1 MNSALPKTRRTLS
14 DTDLRLMRVF
24 AEIVRHNGFS
34 AAQDSL
40 GMTQATIS
48 LHMRNLE
55 ERLALR
61 LCERGRSGFFLTAEG
76 KQVHEAVLDLFGSVE
91 HFLTTVSDIQGEL
104 VGRLAFGTVDAM
116 ETNSTLG
123 LDQAIGDFAK
133 AAPKVLLDIDIAAP
147 QALVQG
153 LLSGRY
159 QIVLVPAQ
167 PRAQTMQAV
176 DVFAER
182 QNLYC
187 GRGSPL
193 FEIADSGLTPELLA
207 AQPFAGRSYMQ
218 EVPICGV
225 DFQWRAV
232 TAHMEGT
239 LLMLLSGAY
248 IGFLPSHYAE
258 ASVRA
263 GTLRALAPERMTF
276 DDVFQI
282 VFSRERANR
291 AARLLAEAILRNCEQ
306 RLKPSG

>member
-1 MNSALPKTRRTLS
+1 MSSTLPRSSRRTLS
-14 DTDLRLMRVF
+14 DTDLRLLRVF

-55 ERLALR
+55 ERLGLR

-76 KQVHEAVLDLFGSVE
+76 KQLHEAVRDLFGSIE
-91 HFLTTVSDIQGEL
+91 HFLTAISDIQGEL

-116 ETNSTLG
+116 ESNRTLG

-133 AAPKVLLDIDIAAP
+133 AAPKVLLDIDIATP
-147 QALVQG
+147 QALMQG

-167 PRAQTMQAV
+167 PRAQTMQAIN
-176 DVFAER
+176 VFAER

-187 GRGSPL
+187 GRGNSL
-193 FEIADSGLTPELLA
+193 FTVADAELTPELLA
-207 AQPFAGRSYMQ
+207 NQPFAGRSYMQ
-218 EVPICGV
+218 EAPICGV
-225 DFQWRAV
+225 DFHWHAV

-248 IGFLPSHYAE
+248 IGFLPGHYAE

-263 GTLRALAPERMTF
+263 GALRALAPDRMTY
-276 DDVFQI
+276 DDTFQI
-282 VFSRERANR
+282 VFNRERANR
-291 AARLLAEAILRNCEQ
+291 AARLLAEAILRHC
-306 RLKPSG
+306 KGAA

>member
-1 MNSALPKTRRTLS
+1 MNPALPRSRRTLS
-14 DTDLRLMRVF
+14 DTDLRLLRVF

-55 ERLALR
+55 ERLGLR

-76 KQVHEAVLDLFGSVE
+76 KQLHEAVRDLFGSIE
-91 HFLTTVSDIQGEL
+91 HFLTAISDIQGEL

-116 ETNSTLG
+116 ESNRTLG
-123 LDQAIGDFAK
+123 LDQAIGDFAT
-133 AAPKVLLDIDIAAP
+133 AAPKVLLDIDIATP
-147 QALVQG
+147 QALMQG

-167 PRAQTMQAV
+167 PRAKTMQAI

-187 GRGSPL
+187 GRGNSL
-193 FEIADSGLTPELLA
+193 FTVADAALTPELLA
-207 AQPFAGRSYMQ
+207 SQPFAGRSYMQ
-218 EVPICGV
+218 EAPICGV
-225 DFQWRAV
+225 DFHWHAV

-248 IGFLPSHYAE
+248 IGFLPGHYAE

-263 GTLRALAPERMTF
+263 GALRALAPDRMTY
-276 DDVFQI
+276 DDNFQI

-291 AARLLAEAILRNCEQ
+291 AARLLAEAILRHC
-306 RLKPSG
+306 KGAA

>member
-1 MNSALPKTRRTLS
+1 MNPSPPKSRRVLS
-14 DTDLRLMRVF
+14 DTDLRLLRVF

-55 ERLALR
+55 ERLGLR

-76 KQVHEAVLDLFGSVE
+76 KQLHEAVRDLFGSVE
-91 HFLTTVSDIQGEL
+91 HFLTQVSDIQGEL
-104 VGRLAFGTVDAM
+104 AGRLAFGTVDAM
-116 ETNSTLG
+116 ETNRTLG

-133 AAPKVLLDIDIAAP
+133 AAPKVLLDIDIATP
-147 QALVQG
+147 QALMQG

-167 PRAQTMQAV
+167 PRAQAMQAI

-187 GRGSPL
+187 GRGNAL
-193 FEIADSGLTPELLA
+193 FSIADTELTPELLA
-207 AQPFAGRSYMQ
+207 SQPFAGRSYMQ
-218 EVPICGV
+218 EGPICGV
-225 DFQWRAV
+225 DFPWRAV

-248 IGFLPSHYAE
+248 IGFLPSHYAD
-258 ASVRA
+258 ASVRGGA
-263 GTLRALAPERMTF
+263 LRALAPDRMTY
-276 DDVFQI
+276 DDKFQI

-291 AARLLAEAILRNCEQ
+291 AARLLAEAILRHCQ
-306 RLKPSG
+306 GAA

>member
-1 MNSALPKTRRTLS
+1 MSATLPRSRRTLS
-14 DTDLRLMRVF
+14 DTDLRLLRVF

-55 ERLALR
+55 ERLGLR

-76 KQVHEAVLDLFGSVE
+76 KQLHEAVRDLFGSIE
-91 HFLTTVSDIQGEL
+91 HFLTAVSDIQGEL

-116 ETNSTLG
+116 ESNRTLG

-133 AAPKVLLDIDIAAP
+133 AAPKVLLDIDIATP
-147 QALVQG
+147 QALMQG

-167 PRAQTMQAV
+167 PRAQTMQAI

-187 GRGSPL
+187 GRGNSL
-193 FEIADSGLTPELLA
+193 FSVADAELTPELLA
-207 AQPFAGRSYMQ
+207 GQPFAGRSYMQ
-218 EVPICGV
+218 EAPICGV
-225 DFQWRAV
+225 DFHWHAV

-248 IGFLPSHYAE
+248 IGFLPGHYAE

-263 GTLRALAPERMTF
+263 GALRALAPDRMTY
-276 DDVFQI
+276 DDTFQI

-291 AARLLAEAILRNCEQ
+291 AARLLAEAILRHC
-306 RLKPSG
+306 KGAA

>member
-1 MNSALPKTRRTLS
+1 MNPTQPRSRRTLS
-14 DTDLRLMRVF
+14 DTDLRLLRVF

-61 LCERGRSGFFLTAEG
+61 LCERGRSGFYLTAEG
-76 KQVHEAVLDLFGSVE
+76 KQLHEAVRDLFGSIE
-91 HFLTTVSDIQGEL
+91 HFLTAVSDIQGEL
-104 VGRLAFGTVDAM
+104 AGRLAFGTVDAM
-116 ETNSTLG
+116 ESNRTLG
-123 LDQAIGDFAK
+123 LDEAIGDFAK
-133 AAPKVLLDIDIAAP
+133 AAPKVLLDIDIATP
-147 QALVQG
+147 QALMQG

-167 PRAQTMQAV
+167 PRAQTMQAI

-187 GRGSPL
+187 GRGNAL
-193 FEIADSGLTPELLA
+193 FPVADADMTPELLA
-207 AQPFAGRSYMQ
+207 RQPFAGRSYMQ
-218 EVPICGV
+218 EAPICGV
-225 DFQWRAV
+225 DFHWHAV

-263 GTLRALAPERMTF
+263 GTLRALAPDRMTY
-276 DDVFQI
+276 DDTFQI

-291 AARLLAEAILRNCEQ
+291 AARLLADAILRHCQ
-306 RLKPSG
+306 GAA

>member
-1 MNSALPKTRRTLS
+1 MSSTLPRSSRRTLS
-14 DTDLRLMRVF
+14 DTDLRLLRVF

-55 ERLALR
+55 ERLGLR

-76 KQVHEAVLDLFGSVE
+76 KQLHEAVRDLFGSIE
-91 HFLTTVSDIQGEL
+91 HFLTAVSDIQGEL

-116 ETNSTLG
+116 ESNRTLG

-133 AAPKVLLDIDIAAP
+133 AAPKVLLDIDIATP
-147 QALVQG
+147 QALMQG

-167 PRAQTMQAV
+167 PRAQTMQAIN
-176 DVFAER
+176 VFAER

-187 GRGSPL
+187 GRGNSL
-193 FEIADSGLTPELLA
+193 FTVADAELTPELLA
-207 AQPFAGRSYMQ
+207 NQPFAGRSYMQ
-218 EVPICGV
+218 EAPICGV
-225 DFQWRAV
+225 DFHWHAV

-248 IGFLPSHYAE
+248 IGFLPGHYAE

-263 GTLRALAPERMTF
+263 GALRALAPDRMTY
-276 DDVFQI
+276 DDTFQI
-282 VFSRERANR
+282 VFNRERANR
-291 AARLLAEAILRNCEQ
+291 AARLLAEAILRHC
-306 RLKPSG
+306 KGAA